1 MDGTTWRTSGRCGN
15 AWVGSERAENA
26 FGLSGHNRFSVL
38 KLVSSGQQEGTF
50 KTLFW
55 APAKRALR
63 FPQNIGANVV
73 VLVSALAG
81 IVLLTAQEW
90 LRHGLDF
97 RFALAVALL
106 CTLSIAAGILIY
118 QERRSWALLTE
129 LRAAMRRIAPNYF
142 TLTLPLKLEG
152 GATGL
157 EGEIRTL
164 ADRWKDFCDHCHG
177 AHDAEMLQ
185 AEHLASMGELAAGV
199 AHEIRNPLAG
209 IAGAIEIIT
218 KDLPK
223 DHRDREVMEDLR
235 QEVRRIE
242 KVLNDLLAYA
252 KPKPTQFGQADLK
265 EIFARTLHL
274 ARQQTGARKL
284 EFSIQVPPDLPPF
297 RLDSEQLHQVL
308 LNLVLNGVQAI
319 QREGK
324 ITVAA
329 RLNPAGGPG
338 QAGLVEISVSDTGAG
353 IPPES
358 LERIFRPF
366 YTTKRGGTG
375 LGLSLCRRIIRQHG
389 GTLSVESK
397 LGTGS
402 SFIIRLPMREAVEPA
417 REIYAQ

>member
-1 MDGTTWRTSGRCGN
+1 MEVKAGGGRK
-15 AWVGSERAENA
+15 V
-26 FGLSGHNRFSVL
+26 FGLSGHAPASSVL
-38 KLVSSGQQEGTF
+38 EWARRVDQREGNI
-50 KTLFW
+50 KTLTW
-55 APAKRALR
+55 APLRRALR
-63 FPQNIGANVV
+63 FPPNFGPNVAILFIALVGV
-73 VLVSALAG
+73 VLL
-81 IVLLTAQEW
+81 IAQEW
-90 LRHGLDF
+90 LRRGLDL
-97 RFALAVALL
+97 RFGLAMALL
-106 CTLSIAAGILIY
+106 VVLSFATGALIY
-118 QERRSWALLTE
+118 QERRSWALLNE
-129 LRAAMRRIAPNYF
+129 LRAAIRRIAPNYF
-142 TLTLPLKLEG
+142 TLTMPVNIEG
-152 GATGL
+152 DGLNL

-218 KDLPK
+218 KDFPK
-223 DHRDREVMEDLR
+223 DHPDREVLEDLR

-252 KPKPTQFGQADLK
+252 KPKPPQFGRADLK
-265 EIFARTLHL
+265 DIFARTLHL
-274 ARQQTGARKL
+274 ARQQTGPRKV
-284 EFSIQVPPDLPPF
+284 EFSIQVPPDLPAF
-297 RLDSEQLHQVL
+297 RMDSEQLHQVL

-319 QREGK
+319 PREGK
-324 ITVAA
+324 LTVAA
-329 RLNPAGGPG
+329 KVNSAGGPG
-338 QAGLVEISVSDTGAG
+338 QANLVEITVSDTGAG

-397 LGTGS
+397 PGKGS
-402 SFIIRLPMREAVEPA
+402 CFIIRLPMREAVEPA
-417 REIYAQ
+417 REIYA